1 VRESSRAARRARAD
15 AGATE
20 TARLETFADG
30 VMAIAITLL
39 ILEISVP
46 HVEPGESL
54 GAALADQWPSYAA
67 YVVSFLTI
75 GIMWVNHHHMF
86 TLIQRTT
93 HTFLMM
99 NVVFLMTIAALPWPT
114 ALIAD
119 YIRDSVHR
127 PVATLVYG
135 GTMVSIAIMYNVVWR
150 YAVRRNLLRPDVD
163 PEGIR
168 RASRG
173 YLAGPTVYAAITL
186 LAIINAWVSL
196 LLFALFALYW
206 LLPVSGPRP
215 GMLRTDEDGDREE
228 AG

>member
-1 VRESSRAARRARAD
+1 VRGSTREARRARAD
-15 AGATE
+15 TGATE

-39 ILEISVP
+39 ILEIAVP
-46 HVEPGESL
+46 HVDTGESL
-54 GAALADQWPSYAA
+54 AAALADQWPSYAA

-119 YIRDSVHR
+119 YIRDSAHR

-135 GTMVSIAIMYNVVWR
+135 GTMVAIAIMYNVVWR
-150 YAVRRNLLRPDVD
+150 YAVHRGLLRPDVD

-173 YLAGPTVYAAITL
+173 YLAGPTGYTVVTL
-186 LAIINAWVSL
+186 LALVNAWISL
-196 LLFALFALYW
+196 LLFAAFAIYW
-206 LLPVSGPRP
+206 LLPFSGPRP
-215 GMLRTDEDGDREE
+215 GLLRTEEDRDR
-228 AG
+228 AAT

>member
-1 VRESSRAARRARAD
+1 VRESSRAERRARAA

-39 ILEISVP
+39 ILEIAVP

-54 GAALADQWPSYAA
+54 GTALADQWPSYAA

-86 TLIQRTT
+86 TLIQRSN
-93 HTFLMM
+93 HTFLML
-99 NVVFLMTIAALPWPT
+99 NVVFVMTIATLPWPT
-114 ALIAD
+114 GLLGE
-119 YIRDSVHR
+119 YIRDAAHR
-127 PVATLVYG
+127 TVATLVYG
-135 GTMVSIAIMYNVVWR
+135 GTMVAIAIMYNVVWR
-150 YAVRRNLLRPDVD
+150 YAVRRDLLRPDVD

-186 LAIINAWVSL
+186 LALVNAWISL
-196 LLFALFALYW
+196 LFFALFALYW

-215 GMLRTDEDGDREE
+215 GLIRTDDGQPQ
-228 AG
+228 ATP

>member
-1 VRESSRAARRARAD
+1 
-15 AGATE
+15 
-20 TARLETFADG
+20 
-30 VMAIAITLL
+30 MAIAITLL
-39 ILEISVP
+39 ILEIAVP

-119 YIRDSVHR
+119 YIRDEAHR

-135 GTMVSIAIMYNVVWR
+135 GTMVAIAIMYNVVWR
-150 YAVRRNLLRPDVD
+150 YAVRRDLLRPDVD

-168 RASRG
+168 RATRG

-186 LAIINAWVSL
+186 LALINAWVSL

-215 GMLRTDEDGDREE
+215 GMLRMDDGDRETT
-228 AG
+228 A

>member
-1 VRESSRAARRARAD
+1 VRESTRAARRARAD

-39 ILEISVP
+39 ILEIAVP
-46 HVEPGESL
+46 HVEPDESL

-93 HTFLMM
+93 HTFLML

-119 YIRDSVHR
+119 YIRDSAHR

-150 YAVRRNLLRPDVD
+150 FAVRRNLLRPDVD

-186 LAIINAWVSL
+186 LALINAWVSL

-215 GMLRTDEDGDREE
+215 GMLRTDQDGDREE